1 MGSDSS
7 TEYHKNSVHVYMQS
21 FISLEQESF
30 IKKKCGYN
38 YMLGIFLMIDSLING
53 TRDISLFLIYTNNC
67 HYVNFIVIGSTS
79 HINLRPVRDRTN

>member
-1 MGSDSS
+1 
-7 TEYHKNSVHVYMQS
+7 
-21 FISLEQESF
+21 
-30 IKKKCGYN
+30 
-38 YMLGIFLMIDSLING
+38 MLGIFLMIDSLING